1 LCKPLIQLFY
11 NSEAQK
17 EIEQA
22 LQKFEKNQ
30 RKETIIEAALYP
42 IIADLVSQLGN
53 EVPVSVVWESI
64 KGNIEGHWEERKPN
78 EYHTSEYG
86 ILYRNT
92 ITKMICDKFGARSKH
107 KEKGNVLIFNPHN
120 ITRAGKVYNTKT
132 SIQTRLQQT
141 EDDEGSE
148 GIMKMPQKLENNND
162 KESPESDGNVN
173 ECSQGISKNTLILYK
188 IQVRGKLA
196 VL

>member
-1 LCKPLIQLFY
+1 MCKPLIQLFY

-22 LQKFEKNQ
+22 LQKFVDEKNQ

-78 EYHTSEYG
+78 EYHTSEFG
-86 ILYRNT
+86 ILYGNT
-92 ITKMICDKFGARSKH
+92 ITKMICDKFGARS
-107 KEKGNVLIFNPHN
+107 
-120 ITRAGKVYNTKT
+120 RAGKVYNTKT